1 MPDKLLPLCLQAVTV
16 SDIASATGN
25 RLAPGIRSGNP
36 TLWSG
41 LSRFHKTNQAQPNTG
56 TWKLWSRALD
66 LIANSK
72 DELFVPL
79 RQWIVPHNQQRQ
91 VWTVYYDPESD
102 SILFPKTGIYER
114 HRQVSRVFSYSY
126 QGWTRVLPVT
136 AYPVCLLEHSNGW
149 TVEKYNSYCPSLPS
163 AVPSSF
169 QSFCSVLEDWEVPL
183 LSILPSSSTRST
195 SSR

>member
-1 MPDKLLPLCLQAVTV
+1 MWTRPYPISNQNGFELRSFLHTIQGQLRLDVPFIPSIQRVNDSFIMDHVLERGTFSKTEICRINYCRLRLQAVTV

-41 LSRFHKTNQAQPNTG
+41 LSRFHKTNQAQPNPG

-79 RQWIVPHNQQRQ
+79 RQWIVPHNQHRQ

-102 SILFPKTGIYER
+102 SI
-114 HRQVSRVFSYSY
+114 
-126 QGWTRVLPVT
+126 
-136 AYPVCLLEHSNGW
+136 
-149 TVEKYNSYCPSLPS
+149 
-163 AVPSSF
+163 
-169 QSFCSVLEDWEVPL
+169 
-183 LSILPSSSTRST
+183 
-195 SSR
+195 